1 LQIAAYLDSLPP
13 LAGHDLKEDLTIG
26 LEVVRE
32 DHQGVLKLFEG
43 LHGYKRHL
51 IDALEDTL
59 EPMGESLGAL
69 TP

>member
-32 DHQGVLKLFEG
+32 DHQGVLELF
-43 LHGYKRHL
+43 
-51 IDALEDTL
+51 
-59 EPMGESLGAL
+59 
-69 TP
+69 